1 MVSLLQRDE
10 KIYERK
16 KSADYLIGH
25 GYFMD
30 GTETSDVLRNKVIP
44 LLMEYF
50 SGKTEVVEDLFKD
63 SGWSVKYDIGKYD
76 WEIQ

>member
-1 MVSLLQRDE
+1 
-10 KIYERK
+10 
-16 KSADYLIGH
+16 
-25 GYFMD
+25 MD